1 MMRDACKEIID
12 RFELVR
18 QIEEL
23 VINFPDPP
31 KWNHIDGYD
40 KPKAKQKFE
49 HSIQPPKGKEPT
61 DEFIEQE
68 LDRMIN
74 GYWFYNNG
82 ILEYITGL
90 HYFFLNYWKDKKGR
104 LMRFI
109 DSQREFFLLWDAV
122 EKDPNLAGLVLVGN
136 RRFGKTQ
143 CGTCILYYRAI
154 FNKGHWSGLQSKK
167 DPDARG
173 VFNKIIFSWRK
184 LPDWLRPMDSGET
197 RPAKELEFT
206 EPRKRGAG
214 SKKTIFDE
222 VLESRIDFRGSDEGA
237 YDGEELDSYLMD
249 EAGKTVLKNVF
260 ETWKTVKKCLMR
272 ANQIK
277 GKALIT
283 TTVEEM
289 EKKGG
294 ANFKLIWDDAT
305 LKKVNPSVGRN
316 TSLLTRFFVSSDWG
330 YDGVHPVTG
339 EKFVDDYGYSNRV
352 AAREYILSVWST
364 LDGDDLASEQRKDA
378 LEIRHAFQL
387 KNFGGC
393 FANDLLQVQLDYLER
408 TNTAE
413 SENAPL
419 NLVTRVTFYRDS
431 SGVKWR
437 HDSNG
442 DAYMVWDFPAPHLS
456 NKNRKEGDKVVAP
469 ENDDSFAIGVDPIG
483 ATLTTGTEKSQAV
496 AYVYRKGDANDPEN
510 SGLLCLR
517 YAPKRGSIRL
527 KADFHKYVMML
538 CEYYGCKANYES
550 DIDDYYEKFLEE
562 GFRNYVMWRP
572 KNTIDPKRKN
582 VVYKYGTPSK
592 DPFAF
597 QRQIDIGDEYIKMR
611 YHKIYFVE
619 LVRQLI
625 AFDRDDR
632 TKSDEAIA
640 FFMAII
646 AGMEKK
652 MDNKPQKSKLCILPT
667 QSRGGVSLAFKK
679 AI

>member
-12 RFELVR
+12 KFERVR

-23 VINFPDPP
+23 VIYFPEPP

-49 HSIQPPKGKEPT
+49 HSIQPPKGKDPS
-61 DEFIEQE
+61 DEFMEQE
-68 LDRMIN
+68 LDRIIN

-90 HYFFLNYWKDKKGR
+90 HYFFLNYWKDKKSR

-154 FNKGHWSGLQSKK
+154 MNKGHWSGLQSKK

-173 VFNKIIFSWRK
+173 VFNKLIFSWRK

-214 SKKTIFDE
+214 SKATIFDE
-222 VLESRIDFRGSDEGA
+222 VLESRIDYRGSDEGA

-249 EAGKTVLKNVF
+249 EAGKTILKNVF

-272 ANQIK
+272 ANNIR

-294 ANFKLIWDDAT
+294 KNFKLIWDDAT
-305 LKKVNPSVGRN
+305 LKKVNPVVGRN

-330 YDGVHPVTG
+330 YEGVHPVTG
-339 EKFVDDYGYSNRV
+339 EKFVDDYGYSNRQ
-352 AAREYILSVWST
+352 AARDYILSVWST
-364 LDGDDLASEQRKDA
+364 LEGDDLASEQRKDA
-378 LEIRHAFQL
+378 LDIKHAFQL

-393 FANDLLQVQLDYLER
+393 FPNDLLQDQLDFLER
-408 TNTAE
+408 TNMRE
-413 SENAPL
+413 EDNAPL
-419 NLVTRVTFYRDS
+419 NLVRRITFYKDE
-431 SGVKWR
+431 SGVHWR
-437 HDSNG
+437 DDPKG
-442 DAYMVWDFPAPHLS
+442 YAQMVWDFHNISDS
-456 NKNRKEGDKVVAP
+456 NKNVSGRNGLLSPNNK
-469 ENDDSFAIGVDPIG
+469 DSFAIGVDPIG
-483 ATLTTGTEKSQAV
+483 ATTTTGTENSQAV
-496 AYVYRKGDANDPEN
+496 AYVYRKGDINDPEN
-510 SGLLCLR
+510 SGMVVLR
-517 YAPKRGSIRL
+517 YAPIRKSIRR
-527 KADFHKYVMML
+527 KRDFHKYIMML
-538 CEYYGCKANYES
+538 CEYYGCMANYES
-550 DIDDYYEKFLEE
+550 DIDDYYETFEEE
-562 GFRNYVMWRP
+562 GFINYVMMRP
-572 KNTIDPKRKN
+572 KNTIDPKRKKRE
-582 VVYKYGTPSK
+582 YKYGTPSK
-592 DPFAF
+592 DPYAL
-597 QRQIDIGDEYIKMR
+597 QKQHDIAYDYIVLR
-611 YHKIYFVE
+611 YFKIYFVE
-619 LVRQLI
+619 LVRKLMT
-625 AFDRDDR
+625 FDPEDR
-632 TKSDEAIA
+632 TEFDDCIA
-640 FFMAII
+640 FFMALI
-646 AGMEKK
+646 GGTDRKQ
-652 MDNKPQKSKLCILPT
+652 DNKPKTSGLSILPVHN
-667 QSRGGVSLAFKK
+667 RNAVSMAFKK